1 MDKKKAKYYWEL
13 AAINGDLNARHN
25 LGCMEGNAGSHH
37 RAMKHFTLAAR
48 AGFKDS
54 LDNVKKG
61 FMRGLVTKDEY
72 ANTYVLQQ

>member
-1 MDKKKAKYYWEL
+1 MQGIILVVWKERL
-13 AAINGDLNARHN
+13 
-25 LGCMEGNAGSHH
+25 H
-37 RAMKHFTLAAR
+37 RAR

-61 FMRGLVTKDEY
+61 FMRGLVMKDEY